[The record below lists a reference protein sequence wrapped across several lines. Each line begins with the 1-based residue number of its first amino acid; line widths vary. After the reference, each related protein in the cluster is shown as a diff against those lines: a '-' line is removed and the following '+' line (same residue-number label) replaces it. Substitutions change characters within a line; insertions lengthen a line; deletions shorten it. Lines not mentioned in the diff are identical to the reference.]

1 MNIGE
6 AAALS
11 GLPAKTI
18 RYYEDVGLLPR
29 PVRGGNGYRH
39 YGDKEVNTLR
49 FLKRARAL
57 GFSVE
62 DCRELLSLYGDRKR
76 RSADV
81 RAVALARIAEI
92 DRRIA
97 EMNAMRRALEH
108 LAARCHG
115 DERPDC
121 PILDDL
127 GGGGNPARP
136 RGNGARAR

>member
-81 RAVALARIAEI
+81 KAVALARIAEI

>member
-62 DCRELLSLYGDRKR
+62 DCRELLSLYGDRRR

-81 RAVALARIAEI
+81 RAVALARVAEI

>member
-81 RAVALARIAEI
+81 KAVALARVAEI

>member
-62 DCRELLSLYGDRKR
+62 DCRELLSLYGDRER

-81 RAVALARIAEI
+81 KAVALARVAEI

-97 EMNAMRRALEH
+97 DMEGMRRALED

-127 GGGGNPARP
+127 GAGDGPARS
-136 RGNGARAR
+136 RLNGVRTR

>member
-81 RAVALARIAEI
+81 RAVALARVAEI

-97 EMNAMRRALEH
+97 EMNAMRRTLEH